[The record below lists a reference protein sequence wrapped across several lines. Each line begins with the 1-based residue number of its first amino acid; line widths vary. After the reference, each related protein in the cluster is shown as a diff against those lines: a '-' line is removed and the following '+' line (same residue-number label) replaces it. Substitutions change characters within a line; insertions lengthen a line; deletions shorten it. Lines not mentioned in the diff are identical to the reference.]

1 MSDEQLNE
9 QQIPDYQ
16 MPTTD
21 MGGSIGQSGVA
32 DIITA
37 TNNVDPKNFW
47 MVVLVILL
55 LGYGAGTAFWIT
67 NLYEQINAQDVRL
80 AKKDVKIEQLEKQ
93 LDEAPQKT
101 LDDLIQTHNKI
112 QELRGDIKLTEQKVN
127 ERNKELL
134 ETNDKLKQIEK
145 GLSTTHN

>member
-21 MGGSIGQSGVA
+21 IGGSIGQSGAA

-37 TNNVDPKNFW
+37 TSNVDPKNFW

-67 NLYEQINAQDVRL
+67 NLYGQITAQDVIL

-112 QELRGDIKLTEQKVN
+112 QELRGDIKITEQKVN

-134 ETNDKLKQIEK
+134 ETNDKLKEIEK
-145 GLSTTHN
+145 GL

>member
-21 MGGSIGQSGVA
+21 IGGSIGQSGAA

-37 TNNVDPKNFW
+37 TSNVDPKNFW

-67 NLYEQINAQDVRL
+67 NLYAQITAQDVRL
-80 AKKDVKIEQLEKQ
+80 AKKDVRIEQLEKE

-112 QELRGDIKLTEQKVN
+112 QELRGDIKITEQKVN

-134 ETNDKLKQIEK
+134 ETNDKLKEIEK
-145 GLSTTHN
+145 GL

>member
-21 MGGSIGQSGVA
+21 IGGSIGQSSAA

-37 TNNVDPKNFW
+37 TSNIDPKNFW

-67 NLYEQINAQDVRL
+67 NLYEQINAQDIRL
-80 AKKDVKIEQLEKQ
+80 AKKDIKIEQFEKQ

-112 QELRGDIKLTEQKVN
+112 QELRGDIKLTEQI
-127 ERNKELL
+127 RC
-134 ETNDKLKQIEK
+134 
-145 GLSTTHN
+145 